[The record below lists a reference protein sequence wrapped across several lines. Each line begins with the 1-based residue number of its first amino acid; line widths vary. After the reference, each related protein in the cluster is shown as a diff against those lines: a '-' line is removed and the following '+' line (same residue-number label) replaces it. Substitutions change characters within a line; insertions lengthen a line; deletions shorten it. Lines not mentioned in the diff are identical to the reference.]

1 MLSWLK
7 SVEITM
13 FPVKS
18 HRITTCLLVKSLPA
32 MAILN
37 LYIKYIIMYNIY
49 LYRYIVINY
58 YSYYVYNIYI
68 YIHLYHI
75 SKIDA
80 APPPWLRIAPVAVAP
95 AAAAPRPRPL
105 PGRLSRWSRRPGG
118 QPDRAMVNGCKW
130 PVTIDVTY
138 RIMAF

>member
-1 MLSWLK
+1 
-7 SVEITM
+7 
-13 FPVKS
+13 
-18 HRITTCLLVKSLPA
+18 

-49 LYRYIVINY
+49 LFIYIDILLLIIILIMFI
-58 YSYYVYNIYI
+58 IYI